1 MAGQKQKGRKIGRA
15 KKSGQNAR
23 YINEARHAK
32 SHVRR
37 ITKHQ
42 ERYDKLGR
50 DKTAVAALTAYKAK
64 AGYMST
70 RPK

>member
-1 MAGQKQKGRKIGRA
+1 MAGQKQKNRKLGRQ
-15 KKSGQNAR
+15 KKSGQNAK
-23 YINEARHAK
+23 YINENRHAK

-37 ITKHQ
+37 ITKHLA
-42 ERYDKLGR
+42 RYGENDK
-50 DKTAVAALTAYKAK
+50 KAVAVLAIHKAA

>member
-37 ITKHQ
+37 ITKHLD
-42 ERYDKLGR
+42 RYGDNDKI
-50 DKTAVAALTAYKAK
+50 AAAALTTYKAK